1 MSGTMNKLNPSDSRD
16 DETQLMERCVDR
28 ENMLKAWKRV
38 KKNGGSPGVDEMT
51 IAESETYLQTNWLR
65 IRNELLEGSYR
76 PKPVRK
82 VEIEKS
88 GGGMRQL
95 GIPTVTD
102 RLIQQCILQILQ
114 PIWDPTFHPN
124 SYGFRPGK
132 SAHQA
137 VMQAQK
143 YVQEGRRF
151 VVDVDLEKFFDR
163 VNHDILMDRVM
174 KRVKDERLVKL
185 IRRYLQAGIM
195 NHGVVIERD
204 EGTPQGGPLS
214 PLLSNLLLDEVDW
227 ELEKRGLA
235 FARYADDCNV
245 YVKSQ
250 RAADRAMKTMEKIMG
265 KLKLKINRIK
275 SKAGT
280 VLKRKFLGY
289 SLWIST
295 TREVKRKVADQALEK
310 CKEKVRYLTSR
321 TCGRSMKQ
329 VIEKLNRYLVG
340 WKNYFQ
346 LADTP
351 KIFSRL
357 DSWIRRRLRMLLL
370 KQWKRGTT
378 CYRELVARG
387 LSSKAAASIA
397 SVHRSYWRMAGSSGM
412 EITFPNSY
420 FDALELTRL
429 GA

>member
-1 MSGTMNKLNPSDSRD
+1 MDKPDPSDSRSAD
-16 DETQLMERCVDR
+16 TRLMERCVER

-38 KKNGGSPGVDEMT
+38 KKNGGSPGVDGKSIE
-51 IAESETYLQTNWLR
+51 ETGKDLTTRWPM
-65 IRNELLEGSYR
+65 IRKQLLEGSYH
-76 PKPVRK
+76 PSSVRK
-82 VEIEKS
+82 VEIPKPD
-88 GGGMRQL
+88 GGVRQL
-95 GIPTVTD
+95 GIPTVMD
-102 RLIQQCILQILQ
+102 RLIQQCILQTLQ

-137 VMQAQK
+137 VCQARE
-143 YVQEGRRF
+143 YVQEGRKY

-174 KRVKDERLVKL
+174 KRVKDLRLVKL

-195 NHGVVIERD
+195 DQGVVMERE

-227 ELEKRGLA
+227 ELERRGLA

-245 YVKSQ
+245 YVKSK
-250 RAADRAMKTMEKIMG
+250 RAAERAMQTMEKIMG
-265 KLKLKINRIK
+265 KLKLKINREK
-275 SKAGT
+275 SAAGT

-289 SLWIST
+289 GLWVTSG
-295 TREVKRKVADQALEK
+295 RQVKHRVAPQALK
-310 CKEKVRYLTSR
+310 KFKERVRSLTSR
-321 TCGRSMKQ
+321 TCGRSMEQ
-329 VIEKLNRYLVG
+329 VVEKLDGYLRG
-340 WKNYFQ
+340 WKNYFK

-351 KIFSRL
+351 KSFSEL
-357 DSWIRRRLRMLLL
+357 DSWIRRRLRMLQL

-397 SVHRSYWRMAGSSGM
+397 SNCRSYWKMAGTSGM
-412 EITFPNSY
+412 NIVFPGTR
-420 FDALELTRL
+420 FDAMGLTRL
-429 GA
+429 AA